1 MDRRD
6 AGRSEEALER
16 LIEAVRS
23 SYESALESAASARE
37 ANFRAARSVF
47 ESNAELIRAQAEIQA
62 ELNWNTLQS
71 MAEGARRHRESFLK
85 LSRGSLDAYDGFLG
99 SLSSYQEEL
108 SRETGEPGRGG

>member
-16 LIEAVRS
+16 LIQAVRS
-23 SYESALESAASARE
+23 SYESAASARE

-62 ELNWNTLQS
+62 ELNRNTLQS
-71 MAEGARRHRESFLK
+71 VAEGARRHRESFLK